1 MSRPNS
7 YDHKRA
13 VEENAVAAENREQT
27 MRVWDF
33 IITRFDG
40 TKIRLHPQRTKA
52 SVEAYSAEGPTEQV
66 PLPKMGHAKKYGPG
80 TFRKYVY
87 TQTPRELEVQPQ
99 EGLGSSTAQ
108 EAKLKFDPGRVNIL
122 RPTRSSEAAPPNRSC
137 GRWEHCSRLARYASR
152 RH

>member
-1 MSRPNS
+1 MGVV
-7 YDHKRA
+7 D
-13 VEENAVAAENREQT
+13 ENAAAAEKREQT

-40 TKIRLHPQRTKA
+40 TKIRLHPQRNKA

-66 PLPKMGHAKKYGPG
+66 HLPKWGMEK
-80 TFRKYVY
+80 R
-87 TQTPRELEVQPQ
+87 PRDVSAVRIYANPKELEARPQ

-108 EAKLKFDPGRVNIL
+108 EEKLKFDPGRVNIL
-122 RPTRSSEAAPPNRSC
+122 HPNRSC
-137 GRWEHCSRLARYASR
+137 GRDRPLHQTAVAVVGEHYSRLFRYASR